1 MHLASGSIGLRA
13 NGAREMAQRLFG
25 PIGPNSRS
33 TSASLLDH
41 ILRLVSGVYLIAI
54 VFAIIAYK
62 TAFIEVVSV
71 DPIFG
76 IYSVVVC
83 MYILSR
89 FFLSLLYRPSVD
101 HGLEPS
107 VALVVPAFNEEDAI
121 AASIHA
127 ILALDYPESKLEVVV
142 VNDGSTDGTLA
153 EIQAVAAENPRVR
166 VIDFPQNRG
175 KRAAMAAGI
184 RATSAEVVA
193 FVDSDSVL
201 EPDAMTVLV
210 QGFADPK
217 VGAIAGHAD
226 VLNVSGSWIT
236 RMQAVRYYVAFR
248 VIKAA
253 ESVFGTVSC
262 CSGCFS
268 AYRREAIVPHL
279 EEWENQHFLR
289 RPATYGDDRSLTNY
303 VLRHWKTRYDS
314 RALSHTIVPDNF
326 RQFLLQQLRWKR
338 SWTRESLIVG
348 RFIWRKNPLGSAAA
362 YLGIVLP
369 LVAPI
374 IACRALIWIP
384 LVEGGH
390 TPVLYLVGIYA
401 MALIYGLYYAARHG
415 RYGGLW
421 MYGVFFVFFYLVFL
435 LWQTYYAIVTAANGS
450 WGTRPSAPVQAE
462 ATS

>member
-1 MHLASGSIGLRA
+1 M
-13 NGAREMAQRLFG
+13 ARRLLG
-25 PIGPNSRS
+25 PIGPGARS
-33 TSASLLDH
+33 SSASLLDH

-54 VFAIIAYK
+54 VLGIIAYK
-62 TAFIEVVSV
+62 TVFIEVVIV

-76 IYSVVVC
+76 VYSVVVC
-83 MYILSR
+83 AYILSR
-89 FFLSLLYRPSVD
+89 FFLSMLYRPSAD

-121 AASIHA
+121 AASVRA
-127 ILALDYPESKLEVVV
+127 ILDLDYPQSKLEVVV

-153 EIQAVAAENPRVR
+153 EIEAVAAETPRVR
-166 VIDFPQNRG
+166 VIDFPQNQG

-184 RATSAEVVA
+184 RATSAEMVA

-201 EPDAMTVLV
+201 EPDAMRAIV

-226 VLNVSGSWIT
+226 VLNVGGSWIT

-268 AYRREAIVPHL
+268 VYRRSAIAPHL
-279 EEWENQHFLR
+279 EPWENQHFLGR
-289 RPATYGDDRSLTNY
+289 QATYGDDRSLTNF
-303 VLRHWKTRYDS
+303 VLRGWKTRYDS

-326 RQFLLQQLRWKR
+326 GQFLRQQLRWKR
-338 SWTRESLIVG
+338 SWTRESLIVAK
-348 RFIWRKNPLGSAAA
+348 FIWRKHPLGSMAA
-362 YLGIVLP
+362 YLGIMLP

-374 IACRALIWIP
+374 VACRAILWIP
-384 LVEGGH
+384 LVEGGA
-390 TPVLYLVGIYA
+390 TPVLYLIGIYA

-415 RYGGLW
+415 RYAGLW

-450 WGTRPSAPVQAE
+450 WGTRASTPAPAK
-462 ATS
+462 AAS